1 MSKGVTRRSF
11 LKAGALTAASLAM
24 PNFLARSGGSLQA
37 LAAEAPPDFNSALD
51 VYRKAWTWDKT
62 VRGTHMINC
71 WYQAHCAFDVYV
83 KDGIVFR
90 EEQAAEYQQ
99 LNPDVPDM
107 NPRGCQK
114 GCSFSHR
121 MYEHNRIKHPM
132 RRAGGRGSGKWE
144 QVSWDDALNAI
155 ADAFIDTM
163 IEEGTDRVIW
173 DLGPDINIG
182 AANAAQARLAQLTH
196 SICLDSNSSNGDGH
210 RGAFETFGNVYI
222 ERSLEDYFYSD
233 VIIIWGANPIFTSIP
248 NAHFFTEARYNGTE
262 IVCIAPDYSA
272 SATKA
277 DLWVPVKPGTD
288 AALALAICWQIV
300 EGGHVNEAFVS
311 EQSDLPLL
319 VRTDTG
325 KFLTEKDVDGGLES
339 SFYMAASGGELREV
353 DRKDLDLDGFTP
365 DLEAAFEVP
374 LEDGTKVQV
383 RTVFSLLKERLSAY
397 TPEAASEMCGTS
409 PGLIRRLSKM
419 VIEAKALSNVSGSSM
434 NKYFHGNLTERAM
447 ILIWVLLGQMGR
459 KGAGYSAF
467 GFLANDGWEDYVS
480 GLRMKDR
487 FTFGTEI
494 GLDLVWDW
502 MKGET
507 SEQFFKKLS
516 TSQFIDPGGNLP
528 VWTSSALFWHVHG
541 GVAELAE
548 QADQWVPNLKKPV
561 KEALHE
567 SLEQKWLPLQP
578 PADKT
583 PRIMFHY
590 CSNPLRSVRGSQ
602 KLLEVLWPKLKLSVA
617 IDFRMSSTAL
627 QADYVLPAAAWYE
640 VTDHKWVTPLVPY
653 NHVTNKAVEPLGEAK
668 PDFWI
673 FTMLAKHMEA
683 RAKARGLDFV
693 ESHLGK
699 EIRLANL
706 YQDMTM
712 DGRFGEDDGDAAA
725 GAILE
730 QSSNLSH
737 VSWEEQK
744 ETGFVRYDGIGL
756 SPLSIGNAGELKE
769 GEPFI
774 PLTYH
779 IDDKQPYPTQTRR
792 IQFYLDHPL
801 YLEHDE
807 HLPRFKA
814 PPSIGGDYPLTMTGG
829 HTRWSVHSVWRD
841 NALMQRLNRGQ
852 PYIVVGQKDAEA
864 RSIADGDWV
873 RCYNDVGEFFVRA
886 KVITGAM
893 PGQTI
898 MYHSWENYQFA
909 GSGDA
914 RSVSPSPINPVEL
927 AGDHAHLKIGML
939 EGQPGCFDRDTRIE
953 IEKISPEDRARL
965 GKG

>member
-1 MSKGVTRRSF
+1 
-11 LKAGALTAASLAM
+11 
-24 PNFLARSGGSLQA
+24 
-37 LAAEAPPDFNSALD
+37 
-51 VYRKAWTWDKT
+51 
-62 VRGTHMINC
+62 
-71 WYQAHCAFDVYV
+71 
-83 KDGIVFR
+83 
-90 EEQAAEYQQ
+90 
-99 LNPDVPDM
+99 
-107 NPRGCQK
+107 
-114 GCSFSHR
+114 
-121 MYEHNRIKHPM
+121 
-132 RRAGGRGSGKWE
+132 
-144 QVSWDDALNAI
+144 
-155 ADAFIDTM
+155 
-163 IEEGTDRVIW
+163 
-173 DLGPDINIG
+173 
-182 AANAAQARLAQLTH
+182 
-196 SICLDSNSSNGDGH
+196 GH

-288 AALALAICWQIV
+288 AALALAVCWQIV

-339 SFYMAASGGELREV
+339 SFYMAAKGGELREV
-353 DRKDLDLDGFTP
+353 DRKDLGLDGFAP

-487 FTFGTEI
+487 FTFGAEI

-578 PADKT
+578 PAGKT

-673 FTMLAKHMEA
+673 FTMLAKHIEA
-683 RAKARGLDFV
+683 RAKARGLDLV

-699 EIRLANL
+699 EIRLASL

-712 DGRFGEDDGDAAA
+712 DGRFSEDDGDAAA

-769 GEPFI
+769 GEP
-774 PLTYH
+774 
-779 IDDKQPYPTQTRR
+779 
-792 IQFYLDHPL
+792 
-801 YLEHDE
+801 
-807 HLPRFKA
+807 
-814 PPSIGGDYPLTMTGG
+814 
-829 HTRWSVHSVWRD
+829 
-841 NALMQRLNRGQ
+841 
-852 PYIVVGQKDAEA
+852 
-864 RSIADGDWV
+864 
-873 RCYNDVGEFFVRA
+873 
-886 KVITGAM
+886 
-893 PGQTI
+893 
-898 MYHSWENYQFA
+898 
-909 GSGDA
+909 
-914 RSVSPSPINPVEL
+914 
-927 AGDHAHLKIGML
+927 
-939 EGQPGCFDRDTRIE
+939 
-953 IEKISPEDRARL
+953 
-965 GKG
+965 